1 MQPVLCSTRIRNKRK
16 GVSPKCSHCP
26 RQNICYQL
34 SIERFKRKVFRFFG
48 VFAMAVLI
56 VGFVLNN
63 FDVIP
68 SKAQSDETTDTVLT
82 EAVDLGTT
90 SSRVRTNVHAE
101 RIDIPEE
108 ETVSEDTAA
117 ISTEVLPE
125 SEKPLNETEPIDN
138 LDQLVSDQT
147 ALAEI
152 KAKIDRT
159 QSETAIPEEEEQEMP
174 EETEPV
180 QTEAYSE
187 GGQSYSDYEL
197 QLVARLIAIEAG
209 NQPYD
214 GKVAVGATVVNR
226 KKNSGFPDTIEG
238 VIYDSGQFASLVYSW
253 ETVQSDF
260 PDCIDAARDAL
271 NGIDPTREHLNGLG
285 NLYFYNPDHCSD
297 YQNAVR
303 ANISVTYRIGDHV
316 FYAVWD

>member
-1 MQPVLCSTRIRNKRK
+1 MTPVVCSTRIRNRRK
-16 GVSPKCSHCP
+16 GVSPKCSNCP

-56 VGFVLNN
+56 VCFALNN

-68 SKAQSDETTDTVLT
+68 SKAQSNETTDAVLP
-82 EAVDLGTT
+82 EAVDLGVT
-90 SSRVRTNVHAE
+90 SARVRTNVHAE
-101 RIDIPEE
+101 KIEFADDEAE
-108 ETVSEDTAA
+108 SEDTAST
-117 ISTEVLPE
+117 STEVFPE
-125 SEKPLNETEPIDN
+125 SEKPLYEEESSDETDD
-138 LDQLVSDQT
+138 LTLQ
-147 ALAEI
+147 
-152 KAKIDRT
+152 
-159 QSETAIPEEEEQEMP
+159 ETIIPEEEEQEMP

-180 QTEAYSE
+180 QTEAYVEES
-187 GGQSYSDYEL
+187 QSYSDYEL
-197 QLVARLIAIEAG
+197 QILARLIAIEAG

-226 KKNSGFPDTIEG
+226 KNNSEFPNTIEG
-238 VIYDSGQFASLVYSW
+238 VIYDPGQFASLVYSW
-253 ETVQSDF
+253 ETVERDF

-271 NGIDPTREHLNGLG
+271 NGIDPTREHLNGIG

-297 YQNAVR
+297 YQNSLR
-303 ANISVTYRIGDHV
+303 ANISATYRIADHV

>member
-1 MQPVLCSTRIRNKRK
+1 
-16 GVSPKCSHCP
+16 
-26 RQNICYQL
+26 
-34 SIERFKRKVFRFFG
+34 
-48 VFAMAVLI
+48 MAVLI
-56 VGFVLNN
+56 FCFVLNN

-68 SKAQSDETTDTVLT
+68 SKAQSEETTDAVLA

-117 ISTEVLPE
+117 ISTEVLAE
-125 SEKPLNETEPIDN
+125 SEKPLYEEEPSDETEDLTPEE
-138 LDQLVSDQT
+138 T
-147 ALAEI
+147 AL
-152 KAKIDRT
+152 
-159 QSETAIPEEEEQEMP
+159 PEEEELEVP

-180 QTEAYSE
+180 QTEEYVEES
-187 GGQSYSDYEL
+187 QSYSDYEL
-197 QLVARLIAIEAG
+197 QILARLIAIEAG

-226 KKNSGFPDTIEG
+226 KNNSGFPNTIEG
-238 VIYDSGQFASLVYSW
+238 VIFDPGQFASLVYSW

-285 NLYFYNPDHCSD
+285 NLYFYNPDYCSD
-297 YQNAVR
+297 YQNQLR
-303 ANISVTYRIGDHV
+303 DSISVKYRIADHV